1 MVAIDKQRGI
11 SLVSL
16 ILGLAILG
24 FVGLIAAQ
32 VFPTY
37 TEFRSVKAAAEKAKT
52 AGSTPAEIKASF
64 DKSAEVNY
72 ITSIKGSDLIITRE
86 ESGMEVSFAYD
97 KKVHLFG
104 PASLLLEYQG
114 TTSKNGMPETAP
126 AQ

>member
-16 ILGLAILG
+16 ILVLAILG

-37 TEFRSVKAAAEKAKT
+37 TEYRSVQSAVEKAKT

-86 ESGMEVSFAYD
+86 ESGMEVSYAYD

-104 PASLLLEYQG
+104 PASLLLEYKG
-114 TTSKNGMPETAP
+114 TTSKNGMPATAP

>member
-1 MVAIDKQRGI
+1 MGAINKQRGI

-16 ILGLAILG
+16 ILVLAILG
-24 FVGLIAAQ
+24 FVGMIAAQ

-52 AGSTPAEIKASF
+52 AGTTPAEIKSSF

-72 ITSIKGSDLIITRE
+72 ITSIKGSDLVITRE
-86 ESGMEVSFAYD
+86 ESGVEVSFAYE

-104 PASLLLEYQG
+104 PASLLMEYAG
-114 TTSKNGMPETAP
+114 STSKNGMPAP
-126 AQ
+126 AAK

>member
-52 AGSTPAEIKASF
+52 AGTTPAEIKASF

-114 TTSKNGMPETAP
+114 TTSKNGMPEMAP